1 MGSPRCLA
9 PPPPPGSPPA
19 GSKRSFAARCGVLAC
34 GWIAVPVLLAA
45 QDDQS
50 RIARHARAAQQ
61 AQREGDFATAIRE
74 FTILSRLLPDVA
86 DVHSNLGVAYYFHKR
101 PREALAAF
109 DKALQLKPDLV
120 SALIFSGIANYDLSD
135 PAQAIGLLER
145 AVKLSPSDRLA
156 RTWLA
161 HSYAAHSR
169 PREAVDHFLMA
180 SQHWPEDVDLWYGL
194 GHAYLQLGR
203 QEIARLTE
211 VAPDGARVLQL
222 AGDLW
227 LLRGEPGNAL
237 ALYQEALKRRP
248 GLIEVQRV
256 VERLLDPQM
265 TGREMDASPR
275 PPVSSDPPSPE
286 DVHYRAA
293 TESRERAQRAFEQI
307 AARGA
312 NSHRAHQVL
321 AESLEAQERV
331 DEALA
336 EYRTVLSLKPDL
348 AGIRLA
354 IGNLL
359 MSEGRA
365 AEALEEYR
373 AELLRRPDDAQVH
386 HRIGRA
392 LIVLGEPKDAEASFN
407 RALALKGTPLGV
419 HRDLGRIYLSRN
431 QPARAVQAL
440 STYLKSTTNDASAH
454 YLLMRA
460 YRALGNAA
468 AAERHLTEY
477 RRLSDPGKRQAS
489 IQQALSLFG
498 RSDKPR

>member
-1 MGSPRCLA
+1 MTGLTRRLGGCGLLACCWIACLA
-9 PPPPPGSPPA
+9 GVSVA
-19 GSKRSFAARCGVLAC
+19 GDEQRR
-34 GWIAVPVLLAA
+34 AVPVLLAA
-45 QDDQS
+45 QDDQIE
-50 RIARHARAAQQ
+50 IARHARAAQQ

-109 DKALQLKPDLV
+109 ENALKLKPDLV

-135 PAQAIGLLER
+135 PAQAIKLLER

-169 PREAVDHFLMA
+169 PREAVDHYLIA
-180 SQHWPEDVDLWYGL
+180 SRHWPEDVDIWYGL
-194 GHAYLQLGR
+194 GQAYLQLGK
-203 QEIARLTE
+203 QEILRLTE

-227 LLRGEPGNAL
+227 LLRGEHGNAL

-248 GLIEVQRV
+248 RLLEVQRI
-256 VERLLDPQM
+256 VEQMLEAQKTSQQMEVSPGLPQ
-265 TGREMDASPR
+265 
-275 PPVSSDPPSPE
+275 SSDSSSPE
-286 DVHYRAA
+286 DVHYLAA
-293 TESRERAQRAFEQI
+293 TELRQRAQHAFEQI
-307 AARGA
+307 SALGA

-321 AESLEAQERV
+321 AESFEAQERV
-331 DEALA
+331 DEAIA

-373 AELLRRPDDAQVH
+373 AELLRRSNDAQVH
-386 HRIGRA
+386 YRIGRA
-392 LIVLGEPKDAEASFN
+392 LIVLGEDKEAEASFN
-407 RALALKGTPLGV
+407 RALALKESPPGAHRELG
-419 HRDLGRIYLSRN
+419 GIYLSRN
-431 QPARAVQAL
+431 QPANAVQAL
-440 STYLKSTTNDASAH
+440 STYVKSNANDASAH

-460 YRALGNAA
+460 YRALNNTA
-468 AAERHLTEY
+468 AAERHLAEY
-477 RRLSDPGKRQAS
+477 TRLSDKRQTS
-489 IQQALSLFG
+489 MQEALSLFG
-498 RSDKPR
+498 RHDKPQ